1 MKVGISDSERTKK
14 KEVKV
19 RKTKKEE
26 SLRENNS
33 KDRVGK
39 NKNTGGDNSRSVVGQ
54 WCNRT
59 SDEFRVCKKTRV

>member
-39 NKNTGGDNSRSVVGQ
+39 NKHPGGDNSRSVVGQ
-54 WCNRT
+54 WYNRT
-59 SDEFRVCKKTRV
+59 SNEFRVCKETRV